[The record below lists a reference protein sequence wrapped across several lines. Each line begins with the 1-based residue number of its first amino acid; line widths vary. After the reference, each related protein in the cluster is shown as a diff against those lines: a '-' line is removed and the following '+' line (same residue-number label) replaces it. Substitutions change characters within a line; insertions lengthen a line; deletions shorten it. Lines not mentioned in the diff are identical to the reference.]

1 MSRLQYIALDTHQSF
16 CDMAVLNSQ
25 GDVVKRERCSTDIPS
40 LVELLH
46 TVPGKRKLTF
56 EEGPMAGWLARNL
69 REHVDE
75 LIVCEPRRNAYIAKD
90 GDKDDPIDALKL
102 AQLLRGGFLKAV
114 HQVDCLNREL
124 LKQHVAFYHHRVRE
138 RVRQGHQITSLLRR
152 QGVFV
157 AIADLVDEAAR
168 RKSWK
173 EMPQQA
179 VLQRDLNNLWAV
191 YALMCTQEEGIR
203 ADLVR
208 LARRQEPVRRFAEVP
223 GISWIRAV
231 TFYAYLDTPQ
241 RFAKK
246 SALWRYCGIGLER
259 HRSGSGPTHVRLAKA
274 ANRHLKNMLMGAA
287 RSAAAQAETPFADKY
302 AYWTKEKG
310 QPPVTALRN
319 VARTIASMLWGM
331 WKDGSQYD
339 PDLIRGVGRKD

>member
-40 LVELLH
+40 LVGLLQA
-46 TVPGKRKLTF
+46 VAGRRKLTF

-69 REHVDE
+69 REHVEE

-90 GDKDDPIDALKL
+90 GDKDDPIDAVKL
-102 AQLLRGGFLKAV
+102 AQLLRGGYLKAV
-114 HQVDCLNREL
+114 HQVDCLDREL

-152 QGVFV
+152 QGVF
-157 AIADLVDEAAR
+157 ATIAELADPQTR
-168 RKSWK
+168 RTFWK
-173 EMPQQA
+173 KMPQHA
-179 VLQRDLNNLWAV
+179 VLQRDLNALWAV
-191 YALMCTQEEGIR
+191 YELMCTQEEQIR

-208 LARRQEPVRRFAEVP
+208 LARRHEPVRRFVEVP
-223 GISWIRAV
+223 GISWIRAA
-231 TFYAYLDTPQ
+231 TFYVYLDTPQ
-241 RFAKK
+241 RFTKK

-259 HRSGSGPTHVRLAKA
+259 HRSGTGPTRVRLAKA

-287 RSAAAQAETPFADKY
+287 RSAAARAETPFADKY
-302 AYWTKEKG
+302 QYWTQEKG
-310 QPPVTALRN
+310 QHPVTAYRN

-331 WKDGSQYD
+331 WKDGSKYD